1 LPLASDVELG
11 HRTIWEA
18 LITASTRRTP
28 DDAQR
33 RFESFSRAALE
44 SILRACARRGDCR
57 RNLVDRDGVMIAGNY
72 TRAVKTR
79 AAVVLM
85 MAMAGGAA
93 AEGERTPL
101 FGVALTYSDV
111 PDHRAALVGGEVEL
125 AWWSGR
131 LGLAVEAAARHAV
144 DDSAGNVAVAG
155 SARVLVADWL
165 WSSLVEP
172 RDVEMGVELQL
183 IGERM
188 WWSGDDRADAYGL
201 GAAIRMRGGSDWE
214 FSSLLAESRLFVRVM
229 RSGGEPPGIAAR
241 TADAVVEQPGRG
253 TVTVMVG
260 LGAAFGT
267 GDPRYLDRFR
277 LRAFEAPRP

>member
-1 LPLASDVELG
+1 M
-11 HRTIWEA
+11 
-18 LITASTRRTP
+18 TA
-28 DDAQR
+28 
-33 RFESFSRAALE
+33 
-44 SILRACARRGDCR
+44 GDYPC
-57 RNLVDRDGVMIAGNY
+57 
-72 TRAVKTR
+72 AVKTR

-85 MAMAGGAA
+85 MAMTGGAA

-101 FGVALTYSDV
+101 FGAALTYSEV

-131 LGLAVEAAARHAV
+131 LGLAVEAAARHAI

-165 WSSLVEP
+165 WTSLVEP

-188 WWSGDDRADAYGL
+188 WWSRDDRADAYGL

-229 RSGGEPPGIAAR
+229 RSPGEPSVAAR
-241 TADAVVEQPGRG
+241 TADARVEQPGRG
-253 TVTVMVG
+253 MVTVMVG

-277 LRAFEAPRP
+277 LRALDVPRR